1 MLDSAHVIVNNG
13 EGDLEGDLEAYTID
27 CIDSVVYTIYAYTCK
42 SYCSHIAI
50 AVINTG
56 KFIAL
61 ALTIHFS
68 FHY

>member
-13 EGDLEGDLEAYTID
+13 EGDLEAYTR
-27 CIDSVVYTIYAYTCK
+27 VKATA
-42 SYCSHIAI
+42 AI
-50 AVINTG
+50 SWLQWLNAG

-61 ALTIHFS
+61 AITIRFS

>member
-13 EGDLEGDLEAYTID
+13 EGDLE
-27 CIDSVVYTIYAYTCK
+27 AYTCK
-42 SYCSHIAI
+42 SYCSHI
-50 AVINTG
+50 VITVIKRCAG

-61 ALTIHFS
+61 AITIRFS